1 MPSKEQTRKK
11 VRGLLKKLRDSGVKI
26 LFEGEGGVSSGGVN
40 VSFRGQEVYV
50 APLEGRAGLFF
61 NYHDICGRGGLG
73 IKAMSTG
80 YVPSVSLDDGTIY
93 HAYKNSQLV
102 PEDVLRLLER
112 GHEFSEGYMKK
123 LNGQC

>member
-61 NYHDICGRGGLG
+61 N
-73 IKAMSTG
+73 
-80 YVPSVSLDDGTIY
+80 
-93 HAYKNSQLV
+93 
-102 PEDVLRLLER
+102 
-112 GHEFSEGYMKK
+112 
-123 LNGQC
+123 